1 MDIKVLKYPDP
12 FLREISKPVVLP
24 LTDQDRELIEDM
36 RMTMYKENGIGL
48 AAIQIGW
55 QKRICVLDITS
66 SRANPIVMIN
76 PIVKSKSEETLTMNE
91 GCLSAPGKFGDV
103 KRHIRIKVNY
113 WCEHEE
119 EHEKTFYNL
128 HAQVIQHELDHMDG
142 KLCID
147 LSQKM

>member
-1 MDIKVLKYPDP
+1 MDIKVLKYTDP

>member
-55 QKRICVLDITS
+55 KKRICVLDITS
-66 SRANPIVMIN
+66 SRANQILMIN

-128 HAQVIQHELDHMDG
+128 HAQVIQHELDHMNG

>member
-12 FLREISKPVVLP
+12 FLREVSKPVVLP

>member
-119 EHEKTFYNL
+119 EHEKTFYNF

>member
-12 FLREISKPVVLP
+12 FLKEISKPVILP

-48 AAIQIGW
+48 AAVQIGW
-55 QKRICVLDITS
+55 QKRICVLDITPS
-66 SRANPIVMIN
+66 KANPIVMIN
-76 PIVKSKSEETLTMNE
+76 PLVKSKSEETLTMNE
-91 GCLSAPGKFGDV
+91 GCLSAPGKFGEV
-103 KRHIRIKVNY
+103 KRHLRITVNY

-119 EHEKTFYNL
+119 ENEKTFYDL
-128 HAQVIQHELDHMDG
+128 HAQVIQHELDHMNG

-147 LSQKM
+147 FSQKM

>member
-12 FLREISKPVVLP
+12 FLREISKPVVLQ

>member
-128 HAQVIQHELDHMDG
+128 HAQVIQHELDHMNG